1 MADKPL
7 FQLCDLNPFCSI
19 NLPHSWQDFACAYS
33 AKRCMQQVHMLVP
46 VMMHVLLLCAVAH
59 SMQDDQVLQRKNL
72 PERIM
77 RVLSRQEPSNTGE
90 SGQTQP

>member
-1 MADKPL
+1 MLACHD
-7 FQLCDLNPFCSI
+7 
-19 NLPHSWQDFACAYS
+19 ACA
-33 AKRCMQQVHMLVP
+33 
-46 VMMHVLLLCAVAH
+46 LLRAVAH

-77 RVLSRQEPSNTGE
+77 RVLSRQEPSNTSE

>member
-1 MADKPL
+1 MQQIYMLACHD
-7 FQLCDLNPFCSI
+7 
-19 NLPHSWQDFACAYS
+19 ACA
-33 AKRCMQQVHMLVP
+33 
-46 VMMHVLLLCAVAH
+46 LLRAVAH

-77 RVLSRQEPSNTGE
+77 RVLSRQEPSNTSE

>member
-1 MADKPL
+1 MFNHSATLLAKQCLHQQRKEVHAADSHASA
-7 FQLCDLNPFCSI
+7 CHD
-19 NLPHSWQDFACAYS
+19 ACA
-33 AKRCMQQVHMLVP
+33 
-46 VMMHVLLLCAVAH
+46 LLRAVAH

>member
-1 MADKPL
+1 
-7 FQLCDLNPFCSI
+7 
-19 NLPHSWQDFACAYS
+19 
-33 AKRCMQQVHMLVP
+33 MLVH
-46 VMMHVLLLCAVAH
+46 VMRCVRLLRAVAH
-59 SMQDDQVLQRKNL
+59 SMQDDQVLQRENL

>member
-1 MADKPL
+1 
-7 FQLCDLNPFCSI
+7 
-19 NLPHSWQDFACAYS
+19 
-33 AKRCMQQVHMLVP
+33 MLVH
-46 VMMHVLLLCAVAH
+46 VMTHVRLLRAVAH